1 MARWNENG
9 VGICPL
15 LLKRRALVKQKV
27 QRARKSYPE
36 NDERHKG
43 IERDT
48 CVNRGRRD
56 LLWST
61 KEMQEGKNTEEM
73 ETNRWQ
79 RKKGKL
85 RELIYGKVEF

>member
-1 MARWNENG
+1 MPTFAQEKSARET
-9 VGICPL
+9 
-15 LLKRRALVKQKV
+15 KSST
-27 QRARKSYPE
+27 SYPE

-61 KEMQEGKNTEEM
+61 KEMQKGKNTDEM
-73 ETNRWQ
+73 ETNR
-79 RKKGKL
+79 
-85 RELIYGKVEF
+85 